1 VRLPGGDLVI
11 PDADLPAI
19 RSLIQARRA
28 AGWTHR
34 PYGGGRHQDH
44 VWTAPSSR
52 GPASLQPRNTIRPR
66 KVTLYEGELEYRNAG
81 ASKIAATIRPE
92 SMADVIGWLR
102 LLGLLPPIAAIAE
115 ALLDADGADERSS
128 SPEAAST
135 PSNRH
140 MSAVGA

>member
-1 VRLPGGDLVI
+1 MI
-11 PDADLPAI
+11 PVADLPAI
-19 RSLIQARRA
+19 RSLIKARRA

-44 VWTAPSSR
+44 VWTAPASGGESR
-52 GPASLQPRNTIRPR
+52 QPRNTIRPR

-102 LLGLLPPIAAIAE
+102 LLGLLPPIA
-115 ALLDADGADERSS
+115 DERSS
-128 SPEAAST
+128 SPGAGCMI
-135 PSNRH
+135 NDR
-140 MSAVGA
+140 VGAIA

>member
-1 VRLPGGDLVI
+1 MI
-11 PDADLPAI
+11 PADDLPAI

-28 AGWTHR
+28 AGWAHR

-44 VWTAPSSR
+44 VWTAPASGGESR
-52 GPASLQPRNTIRPR
+52 QPRNTIRPR

-128 SPEAAST
+128 TQDAVGAD
-135 PSNRH
+135 SNRH

>member
-1 VRLPGGDLVI
+1 MSEDQSTDVL
-11 PDADLPAI
+11 
-19 RSLIQARRA
+19 RSLIRARRA

-44 VWTAPSSR
+44 VWTAPSTTDPTR
-52 GPASLQPRNTIRPR
+52 TPRNTIRPR

-92 SMADVIGWLR
+92 SMAEVVGWLR
-102 LLGLLPPIAAIAE
+102 LLGLLPTIAQVAE

-128 SPEAAST
+128 T
-135 PSNRH
+135 PNAVGAPSDRH
-140 MSAVGA
+140 MSEVGA